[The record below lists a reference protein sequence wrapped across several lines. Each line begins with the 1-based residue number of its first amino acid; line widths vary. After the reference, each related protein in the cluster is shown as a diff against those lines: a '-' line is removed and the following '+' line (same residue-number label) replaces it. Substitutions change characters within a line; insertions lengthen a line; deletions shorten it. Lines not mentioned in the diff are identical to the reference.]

1 MSRLLDRVQARR
13 LGRRGD
19 DAAEAFPIA
28 AGETNARRFD
38 PRGIVRH
45 TIPML
50 FLPLCLVASA
60 LAATPWLRAFPSSF
74 AAAPLYGAAILSVL
88 VPLLTAAFGPRWLWL
103 GFVVDVVVFVA
114 YTLLV
119 VLHDATG
126 FSSLVDGIYHGPS
139 QVLTYA
145 LPLVS
150 PRSLMVAPVALTWLA
165 GALAGECIARRWY
178 TLLPYIGFLISFG
191 LAYAGSQRAAGSDL
205 DAANTHETVLAAL
218 ILITLLLMRVAQA
231 WVHQDEAAETTQP
244 DGALPMRGLV
254 IGTVTTLLIATGAS
268 LLVQTTAFP
277 KQANEPERIPSTS
290 RSERLTPLSF
300 VASLRPRTAH
310 EPPRKLFTV
319 MIDKDAPGY
328 FPIANVDFYDGS
340 GWTFDRTFRP
350 SGGVLPDDL
359 DSALNATHTVTQRFV
374 INSSAMARAPWMPV
388 LYRPSRITGTSV
400 NIDPSSG
407 MVVPAGAL
415 SAGSAYSVV
424 SQVDTTTFDHL
435 AANSAAP
442 DSTTPA
448 VDTELPATL
457 RATLDKLV
465 DAFSRETGVHS
476 APALP
481 FLQALQRDLST
492 RYSLSP
498 AAQAVATATPT
509 PSPTPSSNAG
519 GPTSPSSGGQSR
531 SSEHASGAGTSGNHP
546 SSPAGTD
553 SGQSGASSHQSAQRH
568 PGTRRHH
575 PQSAGQRALNVRSTG
590 SSAARPGN
598 GAAQVSRSQPHSP
611 ANRSTAHGGGAQPS
625 SHPSASASAS
635 QRPTAAPSSAA
646 PSAGGAQT
654 DLAGG
659 TGFAEV
665 LASVLGHR
673 NGTPEQYA
681 TLVALV
687 ARDLGVPARVATG
700 FRVPAHGGGS
710 LLTPSTYEVTS
721 AEAWTWVEVPV
732 VGSGWVVLDASPGRY
747 VPTIQPTQKASAE
760 PNPSTAPPSQNALQ
774 TQGNNGNAV
783 APPSSVP
790 TAITSASK
798 ALIIALSIVFG
809 LLLIALLLGLFGR
822 KPLRAARRRRSP
834 DPRARLIGA
843 WQESLDVLTEAGLP
857 ELSTLTSAEVAA
869 LAGEQFGARPRAEAE
884 SLGTAANAVAYS
896 VHTQVATRD
905 ADAAWERHR
914 VLRKQVRA
922 VAWWRACATTERAR
936 AAVRSVHRRGRRMPG
951 TAPNAAPTGGDT
963 RADDG
968 ACTDPGQRCG
978 PQSERSASVAA
989 SVRAGRRQWRMT

>member
-1 MSRLLDRVQARR
+1 MSTRLVDRVQNRFGVRR
-13 LGRRGD
+13 DRT
-19 DAAEAFPIA
+19 AEAPPSIA
-28 AGETNARRFD
+28 GDSASEPKGRRFD
-38 PRGIVRH
+38 PRGIARH
-45 TIPML
+45 MIPML

-60 LAATPWLRAFPSSF
+60 LAATPWLRAFPSSV

-88 VPLLTAAFGPRWLWL
+88 VPLLIAALRPRWLWL
-103 GFVVDVVVFVA
+103 GFVVDVVVFVV

-119 VLHDATG
+119 VLHHATG
-126 FSSLVDGIYHGPS
+126 FRSLIDGVYHGPS

-178 TLLPYIGFLISFG
+178 TLLPYVGFLVSFG

-205 DAANTHETVLAAL
+205 EAATRHETVLAAL
-218 ILITLLLMRVAQA
+218 MLVTLLLMRVAQA
-231 WVHQDEAAETTQP
+231 WVHQDEAAESTQP

-268 LLVQTTAFP
+268 LLVQTKAFP
-277 KQANEPERIPSTS
+277 KQANEPQRIPSTS

-300 VASLRPRTAH
+300 VASLRPRTSH

-359 DSALNATHTVTQRFV
+359 DPALNATHTVTQRYV
-374 INSSAMARAPWMPV
+374 INSAAMTRAPWMPA
-388 LYRPSRITGTSV
+388 LYRPSRISGVSV
-400 NIDPSSG
+400 NIDPTSG

-415 SAGSAYSVV
+415 GAGNAYSVI
-424 SQVDTTTFDHL
+424 SRVDTTTFDRL
-435 AANSAAP
+435 PANKAAP

-465 DAFSRETGVHS
+465 DAFTRETGVHS

-509 PSPTPSSNAG
+509 PSPTPSS
-519 GPTSPSSGGQSR
+519 PTGAASAPSSGGQSSPTDR
-531 SSEHASGAGTSGNHP
+531 ASGTNSPSNRPSTPAGSHSAQSRSPGHQRHQSPHRHP
-546 SSPAGTD
+546 S
-553 SGQSGASSHQSAQRH
+553 
-568 PGTRRHH
+568 TRRHH
-575 PQSAGQRALNVRSTG
+575 PQSAGQRALDVRPAD
-590 SSAARPGN
+590 SSPARPG
-598 GAAQVSRSQPHSP
+598 GRASHASEGSHAQPHSP
-611 ANRSTAHGGGAQPS
+611 ANGSTTHGGSAKPS
-625 SHPSASASAS
+625 SHPSASGSAPQS
-635 QRPTAAPSSAA
+635 PTGAPSSAA
-646 PSAGGAQT
+646 PSPGGAQT

-687 ARDLGVPARVATG
+687 ARDLGVPARIATG

-710 LLTPSTYEVTS
+710 LLTPGTYNVTS

-760 PNPSTAPPSQNALQ
+760 PNASTAPPSQNALQ
-774 TQGNNGNAV
+774 TQNNNGNAV
-783 APPSSVP
+783 ARPSKVP
-790 TAITSASK
+790 TEITSASK

-857 ELSTLTSAEVAA
+857 ELSTLTSAEVAT
-869 LAGEQFGARPRAEAE
+869 LAGEQFGARPQAEAE

-896 VHTQVATRD
+896 VHTQIATQD

-914 VLRKQVRA
+914 VLRKEVRA
-922 VAWWRACATTERAR
+922 QLGWTGRMVATLRYHRPGKSTRPISPPSWAAEARDRAKR
-936 AAVRSVHRRGRRMPG
+936 RSDRRQYQGRR
-951 TAPNAAPTGGDT
+951 
-963 RADDG
+963 
-968 ACTDPGQRCG
+968 
-978 PQSERSASVAA
+978 
-989 SVRAGRRQWRMT
+989 RRLH